1 MLIGLLASVLFA
13 LLLLLASNLIRPMV
27 DFMESYDGMISELT
41 EVLQVLKDFF
51 TGDLATSIS
60 IYAADVGLFYAVMIV
75 FFTFGLIPDE
85 IKKGKLIIPF
95 AAGYDKKTLALSKVI
110 VYSLSLG
117 LPVIPGYLVYYWI
130 GGAIYGFNLEF
141 GHALY
146 NALLLAFGMG
156 AHACVSLGLS
166 MLYRYKLLTM
176 FSMIGLIIILP
187 EIFGRVS
194 IGKYFPTYI
203 YTYVF
208 NSGVDPIST
217 LIPIIGMLIVMAI
230 VTFFGVS
237 FGMKYKFER

>member
-13 LLLLLASNLIRPMV
+13 LFLLLASNLIRPMV
-27 DFMESYDGMISELT
+27 EFMESYDGMISELT
-41 EVLQVLKDFF
+41 EVLQVIKDFF

-85 IKKGKLIIPF
+85 IKKGKLIIPL

-110 VYSLSLG
+110 VYSIALG
-117 LPVIPGYLVYYWI
+117 LPVIPGYLVYYWF
-130 GGAIYGFNLEF
+130 GGIAYGFNFAF

-146 NALLLAFGMG
+146 NAILLAFGMS
-156 AHACVSLGLS
+156 AHACVSLALS
-166 MLYRYKLLTM
+166 MLYKYKLATM
-176 FSMIGLIIILP
+176 FSMIGFIIILP
-187 EIFGRVS
+187 EIFARLS
-194 IGKYFPTYI
+194 IGVYFPTYV

-208 NSGVDPIST
+208 NSGENPLST
-217 LIPIIGMLIVMAI
+217 IIPILEMLIIMAGF
-230 VTFFGVS
+230 TFCGVN